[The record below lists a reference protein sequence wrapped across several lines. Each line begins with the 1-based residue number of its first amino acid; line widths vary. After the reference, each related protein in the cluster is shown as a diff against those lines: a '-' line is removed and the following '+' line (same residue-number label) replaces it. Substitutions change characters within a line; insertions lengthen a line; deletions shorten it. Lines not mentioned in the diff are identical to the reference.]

1 MRVKRRSRCG
11 RSDSVQSYRSD
22 AHIASNTVDHRP
34 GTFST
39 DSTFAMT
46 RTSKRQRRLPSVAV
60 DFGVRQHG
68 SHERVAASM
77 RRIARP
83 MTTANHS
90 TSNHNAVFVVA
101 ANAIPVGEDGAER
114 NGPPKTSHHTVVPGC
129 TNPRRGS
136 LTTDGMISADARN
149 ASAATLAIASNVV
162 ARSHQRRITLL
173 MHAA

>member
-1 MRVKRRSRCG
+1 M
-11 RSDSVQSYRSD
+11 
-22 AHIASNTVDHRP
+22 
-34 GTFST
+34 
-39 DSTFAMT
+39 M

-60 DFGVRQHG
+60 DCGVRQHG

-90 TSNHNAVFVVA
+90 TSNHNAVFAVA

-136 LTTDGMISADARN
+136 RTTDGMISADASN

-162 ARSHQRRITLL
+162 ARSHQRRTTWLMQLPNVVLCGGPSWRLKMARRWRSARSSYGLGLL
-173 MHAA
+173 G